1 MRAVSGEFKDVQAGI
16 WEVLNSNCPSGAAV
30 DAYNVDFPS
39 KGGVR
44 ARRTFDQLATY
55 AGQEGGAGSCFALPW
70 ENGWIAFKRT
80 SATTE
85 APAWGP
91 GASFSR
97 PLVFHGATIGSGTLL
112 LHQNGLL
119 TFSKGAVVVPKD
131 KAYVTVLAGAA
142 ETKYRLDAGTSWAEY
157 YAPQTTDPNAPGY
170 YERPKLDLS
179 SLNLYSGTS
188 VSRDFSTN
196 LPGSMWFRDEEYPHL
211 ITCWGVKSG
220 KGGFQFREWLTGLQ
234 RVSMDGTPLSLIGAY
249 EGNPNPTNPSA
260 YSLWGIGSASGDGKG
275 TWRPVIPYS
284 NDPNSPCQ
292 KLLTGRG
299 GRGVALYF
307 TYNERQLNPSYNL
320 QLQEANYRYQEQLLQ
335 WQTEVQK
342 RTQPSYIARELVEQ
356 LRRVNV
362 TARILDGASN
372 TIVVEGQH
380 PVTVTDSGTGTALR
394 VVSLKSAKLTDLP
407 ARAEEGD
414 LALVDGLTFRYSRA
428 TASWKEAAPYQMEA
442 TNTAMSW
449 FGGTSMIGLD
459 NQGLWAIKR
468 PAAGTEESLADV
480 LGGHIPVWATEH
492 LSRLV
497 FVTDRGVFVSAVGAP
512 LDFFPSSLLT
522 KREDDGYYIPVS
534 NSPATAIV
542 DACIFGGD
550 VYLLTKDSLYRVG
563 IQGSGNTYKHKIAS
577 WGCEYGRIV
586 PTSMGVMVFDVG
598 EGTFSTYLLQPS
610 PEGNKVTPVPYLLQL
625 DPRKQR
631 GFQRS
636 RAGFRVSVGEGGASV
651 CIWLGKGR
659 EGPGE
664 ALMVDLGQTPRVRR
678 YKSAGGV
685 HMAYCEKGLVNWVY
699 REDLKTLYI
708 NLYPRGEAG
717 SHGRAEGDSW
727 VMFHVP
733 PEFRTYAPD
742 GRYTF
747 KQFTVYPESG
757 TVDISVAGYHASQ
770 TVPAD
775 TVYRNPLTLNL
786 GLREGYPC
794 RVSGKGDWW
803 IKAAQ
808 YTVLVRNGKTP
819 SGWQ

>member
-39 KGGVR
+39 QGGVR
-44 ARRTFDQLATY
+44 RRRSFSILKDFP
-55 AGQEGGAGSCFALPW
+55 GQRGGAGSCFALPW
-70 ENGWIAFKRT
+70 ENNWIAFRRT

-85 APAWGP
+85 APAWGN

-97 PLVFHGATIGSGTLL
+97 PLVFHGATIGQGTLL
-112 LHQNGLL
+112 LHQDGLL
-119 TFSKGAVVVPKD
+119 TLDKGAAVIPKD
-131 KAYVTVLAGAA
+131 KVYVTVLSGAA
-142 ETKYRLDAGTSWAEY
+142 ETQYRLDVGTSWAEY

-188 VSRDFSTN
+188 VSREFSLN
-196 LPGSMWFRDEEYPHL
+196 IPGSAWFRDEEYPHL

-220 KGGFQFREWLTGLQ
+220 RGGFQFREWLTSLQ
-234 RVSMDGTPLSLIGAY
+234 RVSMDGTPLSMIGGY
-249 EGNPNPTNPSA
+249 EGNPNPPNPSA
-260 YSLWGIGSASGDGKG
+260 YALWGIGSASGDGKG

-307 TYNERQLNPSYNL
+307 AYNERQLNPNYNM

-342 RTQPSYIARELVEQ
+342 RTQPSYIAQQLVEK
-356 LRRVNV
+356 LRAINV
-362 TARILDGASN
+362 TARLLDGASN
-372 TIVVEGQH
+372 TLIIEGQN
-380 PVTVTDSGTGTALR
+380 PVTATDSGAGTALR
-394 VVSLKSAKLTDLP
+394 IISLKSAKLADLP
-407 ARAEEGD
+407 ARAEDGD
-414 LALVDGLTFRYSRA
+414 LALVDGLTFKYHRSS
-428 TASWKEAAPYQMEA
+428 ASWKEAAPYEMTF
-442 TNTAMSW
+442 TNTSMSW
-449 FGGTSMIGLD
+449 YGGKTMITAGD
-459 NQGLWAIKR
+459 TGLWTFKK
-468 PAAGTEESLADV
+468 PTAGTEESLADA
-480 LGGHIPVWATEH
+480 LGGHIPVWASEH
-492 LSRLV
+492 LSRLI
-497 FVTDRGVFVSAVGAP
+497 FVTHRGVFVSAVGAP

-534 NSPATAIV
+534 NSSATSIV
-542 DACIFGGD
+542 DACIYSGD
-550 VYLLTKDSLYRVG
+550 VYLLTRDSLYRVG
-563 IQGSGNTYKHKIAS
+563 IQGSGNTHKAKIAS

-631 GFQRS
+631 GFERS
-636 RAGFRVSVGEGGASV
+636 RMGFRVTVGEGGAAL
-651 CIWLGKGR
+651 CIWIGKGR
-659 EGPGE
+659 DGEGE
-664 ALMVDLGQTPRVRR
+664 ALLVDLGQTPRVRR
-678 YKSAGGV
+678 YRSHNGR
-685 HMAYCEKGLVNWVY
+685 HMAYCERGLINWVY
-699 REDLKTLYI
+699 NSDKESLEVYM
-708 NLYPRGEAG
+708 YPRGEAPAIG
-717 SHGRAEGDSW
+717 GATDAHI
-727 VMFHVP
+727 VFHTP

-757 TVDISVAGYHASQ
+757 TVGISVAGYHAQQ

-775 TVYRNPLTLNL
+775 TVYRNPLSLNL

-794 RVSGKGDWW
+794 RVAGSGDWW

>member
-1 MRAVSGEFKDVQAGI
+1 MRAVSGEFKDIQAGI

-39 KGGVR
+39 QGGVR
-44 ARRTFDQLATY
+44 RRRSFDQLASY
-55 AGQEGGAGSCFALPW
+55 PGQEGGAGSCFALPW
-70 ENGWIAFKRT
+70 EKGWIAFKRT
-80 SATTE
+80 SDTTE
-85 APAWGP
+85 APMWGP
-91 GASFSR
+91 GVSFSR
-97 PLVFHGATIGSGTLL
+97 PLVSHANTVGSGTLL
-112 LHQNGLL
+112 LHQGGLL
-119 TFSKGAVVVPKD
+119 TFAKGATQQVKD

-142 ETKYRLDAGTSWAEY
+142 ETTYRIDVGTRWVTY
-157 YAPQTTDPNAPGY
+157 YAPQTTDPNANGY

-188 VSRDFSTN
+188 VSREFSTN

-220 KGGFQFREWLTGLQ
+220 RGGFQFREWLTGLQ
-234 RVSMDGTPLSLIGAY
+234 RVSMDGTSLSLVGGY

-260 YSLWGIGSASGDGKG
+260 YALWGIGSASGDGKG

-284 NDPNSPCQ
+284 DDPNSPCQ

-320 QLQEANYRYQEQLLQ
+320 QLQEANHRYQEQLLQ

-342 RTQPSYIARELVEQ
+342 RTQPSYIVQQLVEA
-356 LRRVNV
+356 LRGINV
-362 TARILDGASN
+362 PARILDGATN
-372 TIVVEGQH
+372 TLVIEGQN
-380 PVTVTDSGTGTALR
+380 PVTATDSGTGTAMR
-394 VVSLKSAKLTDLP
+394 AVVLKQAKLADLP
-407 ARAEEGD
+407 ARAEDGD
-414 LALVDGLTFRYSRA
+414 LAVVDGLTFRYNRN
-428 TASWKEAAPYQMEA
+428 TASWKEAAPYQMEVS
-442 TNTAMSW
+442 NTAMSW

-459 NQGLWAIKR
+459 SQGLWALKR
-468 PAAGTEESLADV
+468 PSAGTEESLADV
-480 LGGHIPVWATEH
+480 LGGHIPVWASEH
-492 LSRLV
+492 LGRMV
-497 FVTDRGVFVSAVGAP
+497 FVSHRGVFVSAVGAP

-586 PTSMGVMVFDVG
+586 ATNMGVMVFDVG
-598 EGTFSTYLLQPS
+598 EGTFSTYLLEPS

-625 DPRKQR
+625 DPRKPR

-636 RAGFRVSVGEGGASV
+636 RSGFRVSVGNGGASL
-651 CIWLGKGR
+651 CIWMGPGR
-659 EGPGE
+659 EGTGE
-664 ALMVDLGQTPRVRR
+664 AFLVDLGQVPRVRR
-678 YKSAGGV
+678 YKSNYGV
-685 HMAYCEKGLVNWVY
+685 YMAYCEKGLVNWIF
-699 REDLKTLYI
+699 RPDTKALYVH
-708 NLYPRGEAG
+708 LYPRGEAEA
-717 SHGRAEGDSW
+717 RGDAGEAW
-727 VMFHVP
+727 VVFHVP

-747 KQFTVYPESG
+747 KQFTVYPERG
-757 TVDISVAGYHASQ
+757 NVQVSVAGYHTSQ
-770 TVPAD
+770 TVPPD

-786 GLREGYPC
+786 GLREGHPC
-794 RVSGKGDWW
+794 KVAGEGDWW